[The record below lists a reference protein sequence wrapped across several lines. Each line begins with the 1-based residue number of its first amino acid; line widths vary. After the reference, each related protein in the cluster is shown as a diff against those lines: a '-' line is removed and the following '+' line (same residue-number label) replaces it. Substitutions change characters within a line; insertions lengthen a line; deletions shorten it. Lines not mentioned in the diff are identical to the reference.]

1 MTTSTVPDTTTPS
14 AVPDTTAPST
24 VPDRTT
30 PSAVPATAHPDP
42 GDLLPYG
49 YPALQIDRIVRHTP
63 GALMATK
70 AVTYH
75 ELDSHLGRSR
85 PGEFPAS
92 LLLESFLQACG
103 LLIVLE
109 SDGADRQLLIFGS
122 ARGVRVTGA
131 VYAGELLEH
140 SVELIDRDEETAT
153 FNGVARAG
161 DGRVVLEVE
170 RAITLL
176 RPADSL
182 AGPQRGD

>member
-1 MTTSTVPDTTTPS
+1 MTTTP
-14 AVPDTTAPST
+14 AA
-24 VPDRTT
+24 
-30 PSAVPATAHPDP
+30 PATVRPDP

-49 YPALQIDRIVRHTP
+49 HPALQVDRIVRYT
-63 GALMATK
+63 ANTLTATK

-75 ELDSHLGRSR
+75 ELDAHTGRSR

-103 LLIVLE
+103 LLVLLD
-109 SDGADRQLLIFGS
+109 SGDDARRLLIFGS

-131 VYAGELLEH
+131 VRAGELLEH
-140 SVELIDRDEETAT
+140 SVELVDRDEETAT
-153 FNGVARAG
+153 FSGVARAG
-161 DGRVVLEVE
+161 DGRLVMEVE

-182 AGPQRGD
+182 TRTKEGM